1 MITIDPAAGT
11 PPFEQLRVQIID
23 AIATGEL
30 PAGDKLPTVRRLAAD
45 LEIAPGTVAR
55 AYRELEAAGLI
66 ETRGRNG
73 TFVRAQGDVRMQR
86 AQDAAAGFASQIRA
100 LRLDPAEALELVKR
114 ALHV

>member
-1 MITIDPAAGT
+1 MISIDPGAST

-23 AIATGEL
+23 AIASGDL
-30 PAGDKLPTVRRLAAD
+30 PAGEKLPTVRRLAAE

-55 AYRELEAAGLI
+55 AYRELEASGLI

-73 TFVRAQGDVRMQR
+73 TFVRAQGDVRMQQ
-86 AQDAAAGFASQIRA
+86 AQKAAAGFAAEVRE
-100 LRLDPAEALELVKR
+100 LRVDPAEALELVKR